1 MGDTTQRLRAMTHF
15 QRGRHF
21 FNVAKYEHA
30 LGAFDQAIATDP
42 DFLRSYA
49 GKANS
54 LTMLGRLD
62 DALEAVDVGLQR
74 DPGAAIIYT
83 MRGAILRRL
92 GRVDEAHADYRL
104 ALKLGADDPVVHFN
118 FACFWAELGNRDEC
132 ERFLKQALTMDPHL
146 NTSAAT
152 DPELARYRDEP
163 WFAALVAFK

>member
-1 MGDTTQRLRAMTHF
+1 MTHF

-21 FNVAKYEHA
+21 FNVAKYEYA
-30 LGAFDQAIATDP
+30 LEAFNEAIAADP
-42 DFLRSYA
+42 DFARSYA

-62 DALEAVDVGLQR
+62 EALATVSEAIGR
-74 DPGAAIIYT
+74 DPSAALIYT
-83 MRGAILRRL
+83 MRGAVYRRL
-92 GRVDEAHADYRL
+92 GRVEEGLADYRR
-104 ALKLGADDPVVHFN
+104 ALELGADDPVVHFN
-118 FACFWAELGNRDEC
+118 FACFWAELDNRDEC
-132 ERFLKQALTMDPHL
+132 ERYLKEALVMDPRL